1 MPTFSRSEKTP
12 KKPRWIGGLP
22 IWRPSKQSG
31 ICGSRTGVHQSGLE
45 IGFPALT
52 TRKSFSFVRFRRRQ
66 PKNQSDFSVSD
77 VGNEKIKVTSPLSE
91 LDFGK
96 TNVTSSLSTLET
108 EKSE

>member
-52 TRKSFSFVRFRRRQ
+52 TRKSFSFVRFRRRKR
-66 PKNQSDFSVSD
+66 KNQSNISVVRAGFWKNQRNIVVVD
-77 VGNEKIKVTSPLSE
+77 AGNRKIRMI
-91 LDFGK
+91 F
-96 TNVTSSLSTLET
+96 SLSTLET
-108 EKSE
+108 DK